1 MFRTGVFPGTF
12 DPPTIAHIAIAEAA
26 IKWAQL
32 DRLDFSIS
40 LVALGKEDLGDVE
53 RRVAALQQLIG
64 DRDDV
69 GVEVTGAQLIADV
82 AAGYDVVV
90 MGADKW
96 AQVNDPAW
104 YASEADRDAALAR
117 LPRVIVAPRRGHEAE
132 GVELLDV
139 DPAYWDVSSS
149 RARAGEHHLV
159 ARRRL
164 IVDAMNVIG
173 STPDGWWK
181 DRDGALRRLVQS
193 LQERAATTGDRIA
206 VVADGRPLRDLPEGV
221 HRGVLV
227 AYATRG
233 GRNAADDRIVAEV
246 ARDKN
251 PASLTVIT
259 SDRELKRRV
268 EELGARVEGASA
280 AIARA

>member
-1 MFRTGVFPGTF
+1 MRTGVFPGTF
-12 DPPTIAHIAIAEAA
+12 DPPTVAHVAIADAA
-26 IKWAQL
+26 IAQAEL

-40 LVALGKEDLGDVE
+40 RVALGKEERGEVE
-53 RRVAALQQLIG
+53 RRVAALEHLVAA
-64 DRDDV
+64 RDDLAV
-69 GVEVTGAQLIADV
+69 VVTDAQLIADV

-104 YASEADRDAALAR
+104 YSSEAERDAALAR
-117 LPRVIVAPRRGHEAE
+117 LPRVLVAPRTGHDAE
-132 GVELLDV
+132 GAELLDI
-139 DPAYWDVSSS
+139 DPAHADVSSS
-149 RARAGEHHLV
+149 RARTGEHHLV
-159 ARRRL
+159 ARRRV

-193 LQERAATTGDRIA
+193 LQERAATTGERIA
-206 VVADGRPLRDLPEGV
+206 VVADGRPPRDLPEGV

-233 GRNAADDRIVAEV
+233 GRDAADDRIVEEV

-268 EELGARVEGASA
+268 EELGARVEGASVV
-280 AIARA
+280 RSRES

>member
-12 DPPTIAHIAIAEAA
+12 DPPTIAHLAIAETAL
-26 IKWAQL
+26 KWAQL
-32 DRLDFSIS
+32 DRLDFAIS
-40 LVALGKEDLGDVE
+40 VVALGKEERGDVE
-53 RRVAALQQLIG
+53 RRVAALHHLI
-64 DRDDV
+64 DSREDL
-69 GVEVTGAQLIADV
+69 GVEVTDAQLIADI

-96 AQVNDPAW
+96 AQVNDPKW
-104 YASEADRDAALAR
+104 YSSEEERDAALAR
-117 LPRVIVAPRRGHEAE
+117 LPRVVVAPRTGHEAE

-139 DPAYWDVSSS
+139 DPAHRGVSSS
-149 RARAGEHHLV
+149 RARNGEHHLI

-181 DRDGALRRLVQS
+181 DRDGALRRLVES
-193 LQERAATTGDRIA
+193 LQERAASTGDRIA

-221 HRGVLV
+221 HGGVLV
-227 AYATRG
+227 TYATRR
-233 GRNAADDRIVAEV
+233 GRNAADDRIVDEV

-251 PASLTVIT
+251 PGSLTVIT

-268 EELGARVEGASA
+268 EAFGARVEGASA
-280 AIARA
+280 ATDRA